1 MFCIIKD
8 EIKKGR
14 QKDAIIESSDV
25 LAELCMQLANRL
37 FTVCAVFREYPYIQ
51 YQADSPVAKALA
63 SQVSDML

>member
-1 MFCIIKD
+1 MFCIIKE

-14 QKDAIIESSDV
+14 SKDAIIESSDV

-37 FTVCAVFREYPYIQ
+37 FTVCAVFREYPHIQ
-51 YQADSPVAKALA
+51 YQADSQVAKALA